1 MEYVVITFWFCVRN
15 INVFICKIHYHY
27 KWLSLTLIVNPI
39 YKIPKMN
46 SLFFHLHMMDFNFPY
61 CFLLQNHKW
70 NTWWFQVGFVV
81 MVTLSQI
88 NRNNSINN
96 IIRVN
101 TSSYTVWNIV
111 ELANWM
117 NWYGLKGQIISRRFH
132 RCPVTLKGYLPKTVN
147 AHQQPH
153 PRRPKNTG
161 RLTLYSLKSAFFRAT
176 KFRIYSK
183 FHQYNFNLLNYA
195 PVRKFVNENS
205 KIYASRRKVV

>member
-15 INVFICKIHYHY
+15 INVFICKIYYHY
-27 KWLSLTLIVNPI
+27 KRFSLTLSVNPI

-61 CFLLQNHKW
+61 CILLQNHKW

-101 TSSYTVWNIV
+101 TSSYITVWNIV

-117 NWYGLKGQIISRRFH
+117 NWCDLKGQIISRRFD

-147 AHQQPH
+147 A
-153 PRRPKNTG
+153 
-161 RLTLYSLKSAFFRAT
+161 LRAT
-176 KFRIYSK
+176 MAIGYQNNHKR
-183 FHQYNFNLLNYA
+183 HQ
-195 PVRKFVNENS
+195 
-205 KIYASRRKVV
+205 

>member
-1 MEYVVITFWFCVRN
+1 MEYDIITFWFCVRN
-15 INVFICKIHYHY
+15 NNVFICKIYCHY
-27 KWLSLTLIVNPI
+27 KWLSLTFSVTPL

-101 TSSYTVWNIV
+101 TSSYTVWNIA
-111 ELANWM
+111 ELTNWM
-117 NWYGLKGQIISRRFH
+117 NWTGMVWKVKLFQDGLIDVQWHWK
-132 RCPVTLKGYLPKTVN
+132 VTFPK
-147 AHQQPH
+147 
-153 PRRPKNTG
+153 
-161 RLTLYSLKSAFFRAT
+161 L
-176 KFRIYSK
+176 
-183 FHQYNFNLLNYA
+183 
-195 PVRKFVNENS
+195 
-205 KIYASRRKVV
+205 

>member
-1 MEYVVITFWFCVRN
+1 MEYVVRTFWFCVRN
-15 INVFICKIHYHY
+15 INVFICKINYHY
-27 KWLSLTLIVNPI
+27 KWLSLTLSVNPI

-101 TSSYTVWNIV
+101 TSSYTVWNIA
-111 ELANWM
+111 ELTNWM
-117 NWYGLKGQIISRRFH
+117 NW
-132 RCPVTLKGYLPKTVN
+132 
-147 AHQQPH
+147 
-153 PRRPKNTG
+153 TG
-161 RLTLYSLKSAFFRAT
+161 M
-176 KFRIYSK
+176 
-183 FHQYNFNLLNYA
+183 
-195 PVRKFVNENS
+195 VRKVKLFRDGLIDVQWHW
-205 KIYASRRKVV
+205 KVTFPKL